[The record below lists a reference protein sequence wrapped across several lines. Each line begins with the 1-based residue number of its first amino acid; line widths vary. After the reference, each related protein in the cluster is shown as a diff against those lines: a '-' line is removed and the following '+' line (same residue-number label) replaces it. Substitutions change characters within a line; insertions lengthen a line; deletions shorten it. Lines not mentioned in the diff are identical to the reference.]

1 MIGTNIKKIADQQNI
16 SIYKLIKKS
25 KVSTGYMYDLVNGKQ
40 NNPSVKILRQI
51 SMALNVT
58 MDELVVDK
66 KEAS

>member
-1 MIGTNIKKIADQQNI
+1 MIGTNIKKIAHQQNM
-16 SIYKLIKKS
+16 SIYKLIKES

-51 SMALNVT
+51 SVALKVS
-58 MDELVVDK
+58 MDELITDR